1 LCNDNNTFNDNNTC
15 KNCDKRCLGCI
26 SKNECIYCNKNLK
39 SQNRNISD
47 LYYCNKGYYQP

>member
-1 LCNDNNTFNDNNTC
+1 MCNDNNTFNDNNTC